1 MHRQSVPSSRAATM
15 GAAAAVAVLLVMG
28 PLAARAADAASLSG
42 AQLLGRL
49 RAGGCVLVMRHAQS
63 PFAVPDARTAKA
75 DNPHRER
82 QLDEKGEADARAFGA
97 ALRALHIP
105 IGPIYSS
112 PTYRARETVRL
123 AGIGKPKI
131 VEQLAE
137 GTHGMS
143 GAAERTQTEWLHRA
157 VSKSPPAASNTLIVT
172 HTPNIVGAFGS
183 SAAGIKAGESLVF
196 EPDRAAGARLLGR
209 ITVEDLQQLA
219 RERAGQ

>member
-1 MHRQSVPSSRAATM
+1 MFRQSVFSSRAATIAAA
-15 GAAAAVAVLLVMG
+15 AAAAVIFVMG
-28 PLAARAADAASLSG
+28 PLATRAADAASLSA
-42 AQLLGRL
+42 AQIVERL

-63 PFAVPDARTAKA
+63 PFAVPDARTAKT

-97 ALRALHIP
+97 ALRALRIR

-112 PTYRARETVRL
+112 PAYRARETVRL
-123 AGIGKPKI
+123 AGIGEPKI
-131 VEQLAE
+131 VEQLSE
-137 GTHGMS
+137 SRHGMS
-143 GAAERTQTEWLHRA
+143 GAAERPQTEWLHRA
-157 VSKSPPAASNTLIVT
+157 VSKSPPAGSNTLIVT
-172 HTPNIVGAFGS
+172 HTPNIVGAFGN

-196 EPDRAAGARLLGR
+196 EPDRATGTRLLGR